1 MVRDLH
7 CPCRLVLVLVRRS
20 GSIRSL
26 VLCICVMSGE
36 RTDSVDTV
44 DTIDTINAINAI
56 DAVDDTAHDGG
67 GDTCNGQPHA
77 RCADELTEPRDF
89 FAGGHKRS
97 RKPFVFVR
105 EVLDFSL

>member
-1 MVRDLH
+1 
-7 CPCRLVLVLVRRS
+7 
-20 GSIRSL
+20 
-26 VLCICVMSGE
+26 MS
-36 RTDSVDTV
+36 V
-44 DTIDTINAINAI
+44 NAINTIDAI

-67 GDTCNGQPHA
+67 GDTCNGQPYA